1 MSSNFG
7 QIWGLITELAA
18 LERLKNRCHPFVS
31 VAIDPI
37 HFKFIGNKDM
47 HIILNEF
54 EFRPDRTTNYGVIC
68 PWTSKNIPID
78 L

>member
-1 MSSNFG
+1 MSLNFG

-18 LERLKNRCHPFVS
+18 LERLKNRCHPFFS

-47 HIILNEF
+47 HIILN
-54 EFRPDRTTNYGVIC
+54 
-68 PWTSKNIPID
+68 
-78 L
+78 

>member
-1 MSSNFG
+1 MHKSLDEFEFWPDLRTDYGVSC
-7 QIWGLITELAA
+7 
-18 LERLKNRCHPFVS
+18 LEHLKNRCHPFFS

-68 PWTSKNIPID
+68 P
-78 L
+78 

>member
-1 MSSNFG
+1 M
-7 QIWGLITELAA
+7 ELAA
-18 LERLKNRCHPFVS
+18 LERLKNRFHPFFS

-37 HFKFIGNKDM
+37 HFKFKDNKDM

-68 PWTSKNIPID
+68 P
-78 L
+78 

>member
-1 MSSNFG
+1 M
-7 QIWGLITELAA
+7 ELAA
-18 LERLKNRCHPFVS
+18 LEWLKNRCHPFFS

-68 PWTSKNIPID
+68 P
-78 L
+78 